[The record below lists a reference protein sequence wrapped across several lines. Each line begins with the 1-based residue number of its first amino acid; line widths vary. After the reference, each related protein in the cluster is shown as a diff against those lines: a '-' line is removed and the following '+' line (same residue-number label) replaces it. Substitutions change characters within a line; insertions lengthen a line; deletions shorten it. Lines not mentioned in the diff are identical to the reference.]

1 MEIFYRL
8 QKVSFANDFL
18 VEVNLTELN
27 IICPPHMD
35 PHKDKISTRPI
46 IGRNLLEN
54 VVCEVLVLWLEYQLA
69 PISNALTLLV

>member
-18 VEVNLTELN
+18 VEVNLAELN
-27 IICPPHMD
+27 IVRPPHMD
-35 PHKDKISTRPI
+35 PHKDKFSTRPI
-46 IGRNLLEN
+46 TGSNLLEN